1 MDKMEKEVE
10 ISVLDFVVLV
20 VKHKKFLIGT
30 TLLSMIV
37 FYLMI
42 FFFVEEK
49 FDSTATIVPS
59 QESSIS
65 GIAGMLGGLGD
76 LPFGIG
82 GGESPEVGLYNTIL
96 QSRTLIDDVT
106 EKFNLWEVYK
116 LNKTKPKQV
125 KNMRETVSDIIKT
138 EETDDGSYVITVRT
152 PNAQLSADIV
162 NYLIDY
168 LNRKVIELKVDKSK
182 NNRVFLEERLADV
195 RMRLKQSED
204 SLKLYQQATGI
215 FSPEEQIKG
224 LLTAYSTLEQDLF
237 VKKMQQEVLGEI
249 YGKNSPQMKKTNLE
263 VDLFEKRFNS
273 LKRNGQSNSV
283 FIPYNS
289 IPEKA
294 IDYYRYFREVEIN
307 QSILKFILPLYEQ
320 AKIEEQKTLPILQVI
335 DNAIPAEV
343 KSFPP
348 RAILTLLVG
357 FGVFIIISLLSFFKE
372 NNKNNANEKVQ
383 FIKRNLFKWNV
394 S

>member
-10 ISVLDFVVLV
+10 ISILDFVVLF

-30 TLLSMIV
+30 TFLSMIV
-37 FYLMI
+37 FYLII

-82 GGESPEVGLYNTIL
+82 GGANPEVGLYNTIL
-96 QSRTLIDDVT
+96 HSRTLIDNVI
-106 EKFNLWEVYK
+106 EEFNLWKVFE
-116 LNKTKPKQV
+116 LNKSNPKHV
-125 KNMRETVSDIIKT
+125 KRMRETVSDNIKT
-138 EETDDGSYVITVRT
+138 EETDDGSYTLTVRT
-152 PNAQLSADIV
+152 KNAQLSADIT

-168 LNRKVIELKVDKSK
+168 LNKKIIELKVDKSK
-182 NNRVFLEERLADV
+182 NNRIFLEERLAEV
-195 RMRLKQSED
+195 RTRLKLSED
-204 SLKLYQQATGI
+204 SLKHYQEVTGI
-215 FSPEEQIKG
+215 FNPEEQIKG

-237 VKKMQQEVLGEI
+237 VKKMQKEVLEKI
-249 YGKNSPQMKKTNLE
+249 YGKDSPQMKKTNLE

-273 LKRNGQSNSV
+273 LKRNGQDNSV

-289 IPEKA
+289 IPQKA

-307 QSILKFILPLYEQ
+307 QSILKFIIPLYEQ

-335 DNAIPAEV
+335 DKAIPAEV
-343 KSFPP
+343 KSSPQ
-348 RAILTLLVG
+348 RTLNTLL
-357 FGVFIIISLLSFFKE
+357 FGISVFFILFIYTLI
-372 NNKNNANEKVQ
+372 NANPNSESSDKLKY
-383 FIKRNLFKWNV
+383 IRANLFRLKTK
-394 S
+394 